1 MRHLDRTK
9 NTIRNFIYGFLN
21 KIVSLLLPFLIR
33 SIIIRTLGREYLG
46 LNNLFTSILSV
57 LNLAELGMGTAMV
70 WAMYEPIAKENKTV
84 ICQLLALYKKIYRI
98 IGSIITI
105 CGLLL
110 MPFLKHLVNGNVEN
124 INIYILYLIFLSDT
138 VLSYLLF
145 AYKSSILTAYQ
156 RSDIISNIGTV
167 VQLLLNIVQ
176 IVILLIFKNYYF
188 YILMKPLFTI
198 INNIIVNYVT
208 GKQYPDLIPYG
219 NVDVSVK
226 NNIFTR
232 VKALI
237 GHKIGSTV
245 IASADSLVISAY
257 LGLEML
263 AIYSNY
269 YYIVYFLISVTSIF
283 FNGMLAGI
291 GNSLVLETR
300 EKNIILFKNIN
311 FMTVWLVTWCSVCL
325 LCLLQPFMTLWMGK
339 DMLLSTLTVIL
350 IVIYYYTWQAR
361 TTGLFFKDAAGM
373 WNADF
378 WKPYVAAIVNV
389 VINIL
394 LVKRIG
400 INGVFIST
408 IICMVLIYFPW
419 ETWVLFKKMFG
430 ISSREYVLGQVI
442 SAIEAV
448 FICVFT
454 YSICSIIPLSG
465 IEGLIARGVICVF
478 VPNIILVIFNYKK
491 QEYIFLKNKIIMTI
505 ANWRNNNVLNK

>member
-33 SIIIRTLGREYLG
+33 SIIIRTLGKEYLG

-70 WAMYEPIAKENKTV
+70 WAMYEPIAHEDKTTL
-84 ICQLLALYKKIYRI
+84 CQLLALYKKIYRI
-98 IGSIITI
+98 IGSIIAL

-110 MPFLKHLVNGNVEN
+110 LPFLKYLINGNIDN
-124 INIYILYLIFLSDT
+124 INIYILYLIFLFDT
-138 VLSYLLF
+138 VVSYLLF

-156 RSDIISNIGTV
+156 RSDVISNIGTII
-167 VQLLLNIVQ
+167 QLLLNVSQ
-176 IVILLIFKNYYF
+176 IVILIIFKNYYC

-198 INNIIVNYVT
+198 VNNVMVNYVT
-208 GKQYPDLIPYG
+208 DKQYPDLKPYG
-219 NVDVSVK
+219 NVDISVK
-226 NNIFTR
+226 NSIFIR

-269 YYIVYFLISVTSIF
+269 YCIVYFLISVTSIF

-300 EKNIILFKNIN
+300 EKNVILFKNIN
-311 FMTVWLVTWCSVCL
+311 FLTVWLVTWCSVCL
-325 LCLLQPFMTLWMGK
+325 TCMLQPFMRLWMGN
-339 DMLLSTLTVIL
+339 DMTLSTLTVCL

-373 WNADF
+373 WNEDF

-389 VINIL
+389 IVNVI
-394 LVKRIG
+394 LVKKIG

-408 IICMVLIYFPW
+408 IICMVFIYFPW
-419 ETWVLFKKMFG
+419 ETWVIFKKMFE
-430 ISSREYVLGQVI
+430 ISSYKYVLGQIV
-442 SAIEAV
+442 SAIEAI
-448 FICVFT
+448 FICAVT
-454 YSICSIIPLSG
+454 YGICSIIPLSG
-465 IEGLIARGVICVF
+465 VRELIAKGLICVF
-478 VPNIILVIFNYKK
+478 VPNVILVIFNHKK
-491 QEYIFLKNKIIMTI
+491 QEYNFLKSKIIMFI
-505 ANWRNNNVLNK
+505 VNWRNNNVFKK